1 MYRHW
6 RIGLFLFEITG
17 SYINS
22 SISAGECFRG
32 EGTGRRGCWELRQTS
47 SIPELCAHIFVSLS
61 SRVSLA
67 DATAWRKGSLLFI
80 LSLSSALSLSLGFCS
95 RGLCLFKRTLRFLL
109 LKAFAFFVWGGGVF
123 ETQILEINN
132 CIGAL
137 WLYEE
142 CLSLP

>member
-1 MYRHW
+1 M
-6 RIGLFLFEITG
+6 
-17 SYINS
+17 
-22 SISAGECFRG
+22 
-32 EGTGRRGCWELRQTS
+32 
-47 SIPELCAHIFVSLS
+47 SLS

-67 DATAWRKGSLLFI
+67 DAMAWGKGSLLFI
-80 LSLSSALSLSLGFCS
+80 LSLSSALSLGFCS

-109 LKAFAFFVWGGGVF
+109 LKAFAFFVWGVF
-123 ETQILEINN
+123 KTQILEINN